1 MFLLQ
6 DCDTRTSAQI
16 ELKKIQT
23 FPGIYSLNLY
33 GLNKE
38 FGFCTLGV
46 DRESRLRQTFLDT
59 PLAPVVKWLQI
70 LTYLFKRLQHR
81 TLQATQTLNDLV
93 GLSEGNDL
101 ENQDYSTDI
110 SAPKQGFTRG
120 GCSRRLMA
128 I

>member
-38 FGFCTLGV
+38 FGFFTLGV

-70 LTYLFKRLQHR
+70 STYLFKRLQHR

-101 ENQDYSTDI
+101 ENQNYSTDI

-120 GCSRRLMA
+120 G
-128 I
+128 